1 MVVHWAVLKDAT
13 TADLM
18 VSLMVVLMDNSTA
31 ALMAVSSVLKR
42 VG

>member
-18 VSLMVVLMDNSTA
+18 ASLMVVLMDNSTA